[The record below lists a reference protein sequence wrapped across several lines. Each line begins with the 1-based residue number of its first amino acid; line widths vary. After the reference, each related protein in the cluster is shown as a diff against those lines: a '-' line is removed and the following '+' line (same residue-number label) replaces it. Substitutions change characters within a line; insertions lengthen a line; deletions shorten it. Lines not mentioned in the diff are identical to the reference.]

1 MGLSRREKS
10 GRGEVVGVVLCP
22 EERLLAFLAGDKF
35 GLSAQVPSPL
45 TPYTDPPA
53 PRLARG
59 GQESGAEI
67 WPRALPPP
75 KSPAHVTM
83 AVD

>member
-22 EERLLAFLAGDKF
+22 EERLLGFLAGDKF

-53 PRLARG
+53 PAWLVG
-59 GQESGAEI
+59 GRRVGPRSGHVLCL
-67 WPRALPPP
+67 RP
-75 KSPAHVTM
+75 KAPLT
-83 AVD
+83 

>member
-10 GRGEVVGVVLCP
+10 GRGEVVGVVLYP
-22 EERLLAFLAGDKF
+22 EERLLGDKF

-59 GQESGAEI
+59 GQESRAEI